1 MAKVQD
7 ITTTSTYKDIIE
19 KDKPDAFD
27 EIIGVAGL
35 VKEIVNDPVTK
46 NLENLKTKGIFDK
59 ALMATRL
66 KKYKN
71 NQAELARIDSEF
83 NGSVYNYVNAKNKK
97 AFDDAILQYY
107 NIDPE
112 SEFRVGN
119 PDVVYGDLLKEMN
132 EKGVAAINKI
142 RSAQD
147 SLGVSGVNLDDI
159 NTYLDEKH
167 AAAFT
172 DLQENFRISGMDI
185 MRNLFGTSPYNRA
198 SEQDM
203 QEYIKNQAYTKE
215 FSEVESINRTFRT
228 LFNFDP
234 SVAADFEEIVKKA
247 DLRFDVE
254 TTTGPI
260 TKVTS
265 GMNEKGR
272 RTEDTVRYVTTTYT
286 NKNGVTVSDS
296 QKVVV
301 ERGEMLDINEQTHNL
316 MQQKLFPGE
325 GMKLYFTKIDEGFSP
340 KAAFEAVPDKYKKTL
355 TELQREALYNE
366 NFEKIMQGFETH
378 KENYYF
384 TGTTNMIGSKD
395 VDSLKPE
402 VANWEAY
409 IAAPQRYLE
418 ENEGV
423 IPPKPT
429 YYYANAEEWAR
440 GELNIGPAKRI
451 PVPEDNMN
459 PNANSFVLD
468 ENLATNSK
476 YQNYIGNLNWVKEN
490 LNEIFDGDIVNKTEQ
505 LEKNFDAGVTT
516 DFVKG
521 TSVYIKPGTPAV
533 TLQQLIDLG
542 LNEVLPEGNYQ
553 IGYDVKTEKLQLVK
567 TEPMDISTMDEG
579 EKVDDKQT
587 FLQEVNDLPVV
598 GTITEGLLGDTLEPG
613 EKIFLAAGGTGIV
626 YKAGKESVK
635 LGKRQLGKIIMNDP
649 KTKQVMVEILE
660 ERAKKGE
667 RFGFGNNRQYRNW
680 FNKQTPL
687 RQAAIQA
694 MSANGKSINPKVL
707 AEKLIP
713 KMGAIKFA
721 SNIKGFAKGTFTD
734 LRKALFGSKVRTLTT
749 LASLGLPI
757 YNAIFDSPE
766 EETEEDTEE

>member
-119 PDVVYGDLLKEMN
+119 PDVVYGDFLKEMN

-147 SLGVSGVNLDDI
+147 SLGVSGVNLDKID
-159 NTYLDEKH
+159 TYLDEKH

-185 MRNLFGTSPYNRA
+185 MRNLFGTSPYNRT

-254 TTTGPI
+254 TTTGPL

-265 GMNEKGR
+265 GMDEKGR

-301 ERGEMLDINEQTHNL
+301 ERGEMLNINEETHNL

-366 NFEKIMQGFETH
+366 NFEKIMEGFETH

-384 TGTTNMIGSKD
+384 TGADNVFGGKD

-402 VANWEAY
+402 VAKWESY
-409 IAAPQRYLE
+409 IAAPQKYLE

-423 IPPKPT
+423 IPTKPT

-440 GELNIGPAKRI
+440 GELNIGPAERV
-451 PVPEDNMN
+451 PVPKENMN
-459 PNANSFVLD
+459 PDANSFVLD
-468 ENLATNSK
+468 ESLATNSK
-476 YQNYIGNLNWVKEN
+476 YQNYIRNVNWVKEN

-505 LEKNFDAGVTT
+505 LEKNFDSGVTT

-567 TEPMDISTMDEG
+567 TEPIATGSMDEV

-598 GTITEGLLGDTLEPG
+598 GNITEGLLGDTLEPG

-626 YKAGKESVK
+626 YTAGKGGVK

-694 MSANGKSINPKVL
+694 MSANGKSINPKLL

-713 KMGAIKFA
+713 KMGAIKFV
-721 SNIKGFAKGTFTD
+721 SNVKGFGKGIG
-734 LRKALFGSKVRTLTT
+734 KALFGSKIRAVTT
-749 LASLGLPI
+749 LATLGLPI